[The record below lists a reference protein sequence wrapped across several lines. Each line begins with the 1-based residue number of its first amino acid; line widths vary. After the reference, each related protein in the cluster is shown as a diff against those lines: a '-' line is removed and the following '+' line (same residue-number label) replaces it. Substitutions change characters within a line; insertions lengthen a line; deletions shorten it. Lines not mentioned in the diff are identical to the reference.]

1 MSDDEDPLAMW
12 RWLVRIRRQIIEVNS
27 DFYGLMEWLR
37 STDADVPKL
46 LRLSADH
53 TYDYLLWTELR
64 EFFEGQLNYQQFVKF
79 LQLCDEPL
87 AEFLGLSDP
96 PASLPQAAMAFDA
109 RPPPRLEEVLG
120 DLARAY
126 DDHLTT
132 AEAHRVGQLLDEIRA
147 IARHPHSHA
156 QPRRAPAMDALDKLY
171 PAPTPL
177 PKGVDEQTFERVNT
191 WLVETRGKRISTDT
205 LRRALK
211 ALTHERKSKL
221 RS

>member
-1 MSDDEDPLAMW
+1 
-12 RWLVRIRRQIIEVNS
+12 
-27 DFYGLMEWLR
+27 MEYLR
-37 STDADVPKL
+37 STDADAPQQ
-46 LRLSADH
+46 LRLSTDH
-53 TYDYLLWTELR
+53 TYNYLLWVDLR
-64 EFFEGQLNYQQFVKF
+64 EFFEGQLNYKQFVKF

-96 PASLPQAAMAFDA
+96 SASLPQAGKAAMAFDA
-109 RPPPRLEEVLG
+109 RPPPPLEEVLE

-156 QPRRAPAMDALDKLY
+156 RPRRAPAMDALDKLY